1 MPLFGSDAERARVDL
16 VLRQIPSHRRRN
28 QVQIGSMTNEDFRW
42 WILSEASQSIR
53 DSVITDVTWWEERH
67 TVLKHQF
74 IILRFEHTES
84 GGSKSAYVVRLE
96 RAGKAIISLT
106 RPAIDKATIS
116 VSSPLMGHKFFD
128 DYKLLFG
135 LLNHPDTVPPP
146 SVDPNGEPPPTDFS
160 HRPGAHPIHESEASI
175 GGAEE
180 PSTDSGSF
188 TSRKRTNEETF
199 HYDAFVDFLDH
210 KWRGPPP
217 KLLDVAQYLDT
228 ILQQNARYSLAST
241 NCFWYARLLM
251 HTIALRHYSFP
262 TLGSTT
268 EASKYVIPRTSSN
281 SHYGTRR
288 VSETQWKRHDPS
300 SISLLFRYLHYEE
313 WRNGILMY
321 RRLVL
326 IIAAILCLGIG
337 AATGYGLFWLYRV
350 ADPTL
355 SKGGTIVGIVFIGL
369 TAMAIIPPSL
379 WGLFERL

>member
-1 MPLFGSDAERARVDL
+1 
-16 VLRQIPSHRRRN
+16 
-28 QVQIGSMTNEDFRW
+28 MTNEDFRW

-84 GGSKSAYVVRLE
+84 GSPKSAYVVRLE

-116 VSSPLMGHKFFD
+116 VSSPLVGHKFFD

-146 SVDPNGEPPPTDFS
+146 SVDPNGEPPPTEFS

-188 TSRKRTNEETF
+188 TSRKRTNEGRCSILRPHSWLIVHQETF
-199 HYDAFVDFLDH
+199 HYDRSVEVCH
-210 KWRGPPP
+210 
-217 KLLDVAQYLDT
+217 
-228 ILQQNARYSLAST
+228 S
-241 NCFWYARLLM
+241 
-251 HTIALRHYSFP
+251 
-262 TLGSTT
+262 
-268 EASKYVIPRTSSN
+268 RTSSN

-355 SKGGTIVGIVFIGL
+355 SKEGTIVGIVFIGL
-369 TAMAIIPPSL
+369 TAMAIIPPL
-379 WGLFERL
+379 AMGPVRKIRVFAMQPLEPPNG